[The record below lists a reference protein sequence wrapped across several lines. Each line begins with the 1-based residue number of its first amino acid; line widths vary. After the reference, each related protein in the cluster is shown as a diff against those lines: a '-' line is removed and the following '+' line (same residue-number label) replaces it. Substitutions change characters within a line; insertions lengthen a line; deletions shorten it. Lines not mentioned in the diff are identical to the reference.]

1 MDTTTTVVVGVAV
14 VALLLVVGVV
24 AVVVRRRREREQ
36 RERLRRRFGSEYDRA
51 VAGGDPRGAEAR
63 LARAAKERD
72 RLDIRPLDPASR
84 RRRRAQ
90 WRAVQADFVEVP
102 VEAVDAASELVTEVM
117 AERGYPT
124 ADSEQALTL
133 LAADHAETVEHYR
146 TAEQHRSRFRDGE
159 GSTEDLRRA
168 FVEYRRLFD
177 VLVQEGAER
186 GPGGADDDE
195 DDDGLRPDGTPM
207 TADDYVRAAQ
217 QRLGALS
224 GSGSGAASG
233 PGPASGQGE
242 DDVEAVDIR
251 EDVREHLDGRA
262 PRRNGADDG
271 GATAARPVDAG

>member
-1 MDTTTTVVVGVAV
+1 MDTTTTTVVVVVAV

-36 RERLRRRFGSEYDRA
+36 RERLRQRFGSEYDRA

-63 LARAAKERD
+63 LARAARERD
-72 RLDIRPLDPASR
+72 KLDVRPLDPASR

-102 VEAVDAASELVTEVM
+102 VEAVDAAHELVTEVM

-168 FVEYRRLFD
+168 FVEYRSLFD

-186 GPGGADDDE
+186 GGPTDDDE
-195 DDDGLRPDGTPM
+195 DDDGSLRPDGTPM

-217 QRLGALS
+217 QRLGAVSAS
-224 GSGSGAASG
+224 GSGS
-233 PGPASGQGE
+233 ASGQGE

-251 EDVREHLDGRA
+251 EDVREHLDGRP
-262 PRRNGADDG
+262 PRRAGADDG